1 MTHLRGTAPLV
12 WLILARDRVRLLA
25 WIVGL
30 IALVVA
36 TAASTKGLYPTQAS
50 LDAVAAAA
58 HDNPVALAFN
68 GPDQALDT
76 MGGQVAFQVGA
87 FGLLMVGLMSVLLLG
102 RLTRA
107 EEDSGRLE
115 LVRSMPVGRH
125 APLTAALVVVI
136 GTNVVVGVAVT
147 VTLLL
152 EDLPTVGS
160 VTFGASFALFGLV
173 FVGITAVTAQVS
185 ENPRVTTGAA
195 GAVLGV
201 SFVLRA
207 AGDMGDGTL
216 SWFSPMGWAQKSRP
230 YAGEMW
236 WPLGL
241 CAVVGVVLVQVA
253 AMLAAQRDFG
263 AGLVAPS
270 PGPATAAPGL
280 KSPLGLALR
289 LHRGAVTWWALAAF
303 ALGLVYGSLT
313 QSIEDFIGDN
323 PAVEDLLAALG
334 GARLTDSYL
343 ATSLLILALLA
354 AGPAL
359 QIVQRLRTEE
369 TELRAEMVLATGTSR
384 PRWIASHLAVA
395 LGAGALAI
403 VLGGLGL
410 GLADAAV
417 GGSAREVPR
426 LMGAALT
433 YVPAVWLLTGLTV
446 ALFGLL
452 PRWTAAGWVALTG
465 CLVIAMLGELLDLPT
480 FVRDLSPFQHT
491 PAAPAADLRVLPLAI
506 LGAGAAAAVAVGL
519 AGFRRRDLAPA

>member
-1 MTHLRGTAPLV
+1 MSALRGTAPLV
-12 WLILARDRVRLLA
+12 RLILRRDRVRLLA
-25 WIVGL
+25 WVVGI

-36 TAASTKGLYPTQAS
+36 TAASTKSLYPTQAS
-50 LDAVAAAA
+50 LDAVATAA

-136 GTNVVVGVAVT
+136 GTNLVVGVAVA
-147 VTLLL
+147 VSLLL
-152 EDLPTVGS
+152 EDLPTAGS
-160 VTFGASFALFGLV
+160 VTFGASFAVFGLV
-173 FVGITAVTAQVS
+173 FVGVTAASAQVS

-195 GAVLGV
+195 GAVLGA

-216 SWFSPMGWAQKSRP
+216 SWLSPMGWAQRSRP
-230 YAGEMW
+230 YAGEVW
-236 WPLGL
+236 WPLAL

-253 AMLAAQRDFG
+253 ATLAAHRDFG
-263 AGLVAPS
+263 AGMVAPS
-270 PGPATAAPGL
+270 PGPPTAAPGL
-280 KSPLGLALR
+280 RSPLGLALR

-303 ALGLVYGSLT
+303 ALGVVYGSLT

-323 PAVEDLLAALG
+323 PAMEKLLAALG
-334 GARLTDSYL
+334 GASLTDSYL

-354 AGPAL
+354 TGPAL

-369 TELRAEMVLATGTSR
+369 TETRAEMVLATGTSR
-384 PRWIASHLAVA
+384 PRWITSHLAVA
-395 LGAGALAI
+395 LGAGALAL
-403 VLGGLGL
+403 VLGGFGL

-417 GGSAREVPR
+417 GGDAGEVPR
-426 LMGAALT
+426 LVGAALA
-433 YVPAVWLLTGLTV
+433 YVPAVWLLTGLGV

-452 PRWTAAGWVALTG
+452 PRWTAAGWVALTA
-465 CLVIAMLGELLDLPT
+465 CLVIAMFGELLDLPT
-480 FVRDLSPFQHT
+480 WVRDLSPFQHT
-491 PAAPAADLRVLPLAI
+491 PAAPAADLRGLPLAV
-506 LGAGAAAAVAVGL
+506 LSTTAAAMIALGL
-519 AGFRRRDLAPA
+519 ASFRHRDIATA